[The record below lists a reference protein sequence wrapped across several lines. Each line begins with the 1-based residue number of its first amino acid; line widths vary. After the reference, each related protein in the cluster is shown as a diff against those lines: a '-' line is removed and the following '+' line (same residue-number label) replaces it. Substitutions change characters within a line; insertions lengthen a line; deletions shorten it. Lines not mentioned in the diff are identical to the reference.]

1 MYDWK
6 PTWQLE
12 AGAGFRKFFTDESL
26 MNLNLGVMKTIDDF
40 NLSGKISNFMLMENG
55 SSSYLYNVGVKGQY
69 YMNNPR
75 NFVLAIASVGN
86 SPDLDLMDFQIQNS
100 FEVLNTMVGA
110 GFGRNISRNISA
122 NALGSW
128 YNFQTNLIDGVST
141 YKNLYNINLQMN
153 VSF

>member
-1 MYDWK
+1 
-6 PTWQLE
+6 
-12 AGAGFRKFFTDESL
+12 
-26 MNLNLGVMKTIDDF
+26 
-40 NLSGKISNFMLMENG
+40 
-55 SSSYLYNVGVKGQY
+55 
-69 YMNNPR
+69 MNNPR
-75 NFVLAIASVGN
+75 NYVLAIASVGN
-86 SPDLDLMDFQIQNS
+86 SPDLDLMDFQILNS

-128 YNFQTNLIDGVST
+128 YNFQTNLIDGIST